1 MQRGTYKRV
10 KHQYS
15 LVAYDVRTGKQIES
29 QVVHG
34 WPELLSERAKLRTR
48 LINRRQGRYRVEI
61 MNTTTRQ
68 RVK

>member
-1 MQRGTYKRV
+1 MQRGKYKRV

-15 LVAYDVRTGKQIES
+15 LTAFDLRTGKQVTSIS
-29 QVVHG
+29 VDG
-34 WPELLSERAKLRTR
+34 WTELLSERAKLRAR

-61 MNTTTRQ
+61 MNATTRR